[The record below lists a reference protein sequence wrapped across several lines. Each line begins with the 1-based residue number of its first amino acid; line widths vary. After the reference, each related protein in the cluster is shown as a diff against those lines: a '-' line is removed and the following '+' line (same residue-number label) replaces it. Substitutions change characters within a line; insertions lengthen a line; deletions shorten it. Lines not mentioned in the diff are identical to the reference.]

1 MALTYRN
8 TLRKGDLQELTTVME
23 STGLFYDFEIR
34 VALEVLEASLE
45 LGEASGYCCL
55 VAEQDNQCVGYA
67 VFGPT
72 PCTRSGWDIYW
83 MAVSKG
89 LQGKGLGSEM
99 MTRVEKI
106 IVLQG
111 GTQIWIETSGRK
123 DYVPTRGFYKKHGYV
138 IMAEL
143 PDFYAPGDN
152 KVIYSKKAYLC
163 NKD

>member
-1 MALTYRN
+1 MVFTFRN
-8 TLRKGDLQELTTVME
+8 TLQTGDLQELAAVME
-23 STGLFYDFEIR
+23 STGLFYDFEIL
-34 VALEVLEASLE
+34 VALEVLEASME
-45 LGEASGYCCL
+45 HGQASGYYCL
-55 VAEQDNQCVGYA
+55 VVEQDNHCVGYA

-83 MAVSKG
+83 MAVSKD

-99 MTRVEKI
+99 MSWVEKNI
-106 IVLQG
+106 ALQG

-123 DYVPTRGFYKKHGYV
+123 DYEPTRGFYNKHGYE

-143 PDFYAPGDN
+143 PEFYAPGDS
-152 KVIYSKKAYLC
+152 KVIYRKKVYIC